1 MRHLSV
7 KSAASVC
14 LYGVLE
20 FVPLLTLPKIK
31 SQRQK
36 RVLLP
41 ANDFLLFACL
51 FANLVYPNSR
61 APNRMELNRPRTI
74 RAWCFFDWANSA
86 YSLVITTA
94 VFPLYYS
101 AVTESAFGSRTVQ
114 FFGTEAD
121 KGALYSYAIAFSFL
135 LIAALSPVLSGIAD
149 YGGSKKQFMRFFTML
164 GSTACILLF
173 FFTGSNIELGIIAS
187 VLASIGYAGALVFY
201 NAFLPEIATAD
212 QFDRI
217 SAKGF
222 SYGYLGSVLLLIVVL
237 AMIQQPAWFGLPD
250 AGIATR
256 ISFVMVGLW
265 WIGFSQ
271 ITFKGLQEHKRH
283 AFHSDLLARG
293 FKELKKVWKSLQHH
307 RHARIFLLAFFLYNT
322 GVQTTIY
329 LASLFG
335 SDELKL
341 ETGQLI
347 ATILLLQIVAVAGA
361 TLFARVSD
369 AKGNR
374 FALSVILMIWISVC
388 VAAYFV
394 YDAAGFYILAGGV
407 GMVMGGVQSLSR
419 ATYGKLIPKHT
430 HDTASFFSFYD
441 VLDKCSTVLGTM
453 VYGIIIQLSGG
464 SMRNSAIALS
474 IFFFAGLMVLQQ
486 VKIPKAHAQPAA

>member
-1 MRHLSV
+1 
-7 KSAASVC
+7 
-14 LYGVLE
+14 
-20 FVPLLTLPKIK
+20 
-31 SQRQK
+31 
-36 RVLLP
+36 
-41 ANDFLLFACL
+41 
-51 FANLVYPNSR
+51 
-61 APNRMELNRPRTI
+61 MELNQPRTI

-101 AVTESAFGSRTVQ
+101 AVTESAFGGHMVQ
-114 FFGTEAD
+114 FFGMSVD
-121 KGALYSYAIAFSFL
+121 KGALYSYAISFSFL
-135 LIAALSPVLSGIAD
+135 LIAILSPMLSGMAD
-149 YGGSKKQFMRFFTML
+149 YGGSKKQFMRVFTIL
-164 GSTACILLF
+164 GSLACLSLF

-212 QFDRI
+212 QFDRV

-222 SYGYLGSVLLLIVVL
+222 SFGYLGSMLILIVIL
-237 AMIQQPAWFGLPD
+237 AMIQQPSWFALPD

-256 ISFVMVGLW
+256 ISFLMVGLW
-265 WIGFSQ
+265 WAGFSQ
-271 ITFKGLQEHKRH
+271 ITFNGLQERKGHPY
-283 AFHSDLLARG
+283 HSDLFARG
-293 FKELKKVWKSLQHH
+293 FKELIKVWKSLQHH
-307 RHARIFLLAFFLYNT
+307 RYTRIFLLSFFLYNT

-341 ETGQLI
+341 QTGQLI
-347 ATILLLQIVAVAGA
+347 ATILLLQVVAIVGA

-369 AKGNR
+369 AQGNR
-374 FALSVILMIWISVC
+374 FALTIILMIWVAIC

-394 YDAAGFYILAGGV
+394 YDATGFYLLAAGV

-419 ATYGKLIPKHT
+419 ATYSKLIPEHT
-430 HDTASFFSFYD
+430 RDTASFFSFYD

-474 IFFFAGLMVLQQ
+474 IFFMTGLIVLQQ
-486 VKIPKAHAQPAA
+486 VKIPKVHTQTAA

>member
-1 MRHLSV
+1 
-7 KSAASVC
+7 
-14 LYGVLE
+14 
-20 FVPLLTLPKIK
+20 
-31 SQRQK
+31 
-36 RVLLP
+36 
-41 ANDFLLFACL
+41 
-51 FANLVYPNSR
+51 
-61 APNRMELNRPRTI
+61 MELNQPRII

-101 AVTESAFGSRTVQ
+101 SVTEKAFGGRLVQ
-114 FFGTEAD
+114 FFGASVD
-121 KGALYSYAIAFSFL
+121 KGALYAYAIAFSFL
-135 LIAALSPVLSGIAD
+135 LIASLSPVLSGIAD
-149 YGGSKKQFMRFFTML
+149 YGGSKKQFMRGFTML
-164 GSTACILLF
+164 GSLACLSLF

-212 QFDRI
+212 QFDRV

-222 SYGYLGSVLLLIVVL
+222 SFGYLGSILILILIL

-256 ISFVMVGLW
+256 ISFLMVGLW

-271 ITFKGLQEHKRH
+271 ITFNGLQERKGHPY
-283 AFHSDLLARG
+283 HSDLLARG
-293 FKELKKVWKSLQHH
+293 FRELKKVWHSLQHH
-307 RHARIFLLAFFLYNT
+307 RYMRIFLLSFFLYNT

-347 ATILLLQIVAVAGA
+347 ATILLLQVVAIAGA

-374 FALSVILMIWISVC
+374 FALTAILIIWVSVC
-388 VAAYFV
+388 IAAYFI
-394 YDAAGFYILAGGV
+394 YDAIGFYLLAAGV

-419 ATYGKLIPKHT
+419 ATYSKLIPEHT
-430 HDTASFFSFYD
+430 YDTASFFSFYD
-441 VLDKCSTVLGTM
+441 VLDKYSTVLGTM

-474 IFFFAGLMVLQQ
+474 IFFMAGLAILQQ
-486 VKIPKAHAQPAA
+486 VKIPKAHTSTIV

>member
-1 MRHLSV
+1 
-7 KSAASVC
+7 
-14 LYGVLE
+14 
-20 FVPLLTLPKIK
+20 
-31 SQRQK
+31 
-36 RVLLP
+36 
-41 ANDFLLFACL
+41 
-51 FANLVYPNSR
+51 
-61 APNRMELNRPRTI
+61 MELNQPHTI

-101 AVTESAFGSRTVQ
+101 AVTESAFGGRLVQ
-114 FFGTEAD
+114 FFGLEVD
-121 KGALYSYAIAFSFL
+121 KGALYSYAISFSFL
-135 LIAALSPVLSGIAD
+135 LIAFLSPILSGIAD
-149 YGGSKKQFMRFFTML
+149 YGGSKKQFMRFFTLL
-164 GSTACILLF
+164 GSIACLSLF
-173 FFTGSNIELGIIAS
+173 FFTGRNIELGIIAAI
-187 VLASIGYAGALVFY
+187 LASIGYAGALVFY

-222 SYGYLGSVLLLIVVL
+222 SFGYLGSVLILVLIL
-237 AMIQQPAWFGLPD
+237 TMIQQPAWFGLPN
-250 AGIATR
+250 ASIATR
-256 ISFVMVGLW
+256 ISFLMVGMW

-271 ITFKGLQEHKRH
+271 ITFKGLPERRGHR
-283 AFHSDLLARG
+283 FHSDLLARG

-307 RHARIFLLAFFLYNT
+307 RYTRIFLVAFFLYNT

-335 SDELKL
+335 SDELNL

-347 ATILLLQIVAVAGA
+347 TTILLLQVVAIIGA
-361 TLFARVSD
+361 TLFARISE
-369 AKGNR
+369 ARGNR
-374 FALSVILMIWISVC
+374 FTLSVILIIWMSIC
-388 VAAYFV
+388 TAAYFV
-394 YDAAGFYILAGGV
+394 HSATEFYMLAGGV

-419 ATYGKLIPKHT
+419 ATYSKLIPEHT

-464 SMRNSAIALS
+464 SMRNSALALS
-474 IFFFAGLMVLQQ
+474 LFFIAGLMVLQQ
-486 VKIPKAHAQPAA
+486 VKIPKTHLPATA